1 MVEGNF
7 RIATNVQEIVNLC
20 YEKGFGFWRSSRDFW
35 GKARVCRFHMVTEPR
50 QSCVSNGR

>member
-1 MVEGNF
+1 MFEGNF

-20 YEKGFGFWRSSRDFW
+20 YEKRLGFWRSSRDFW

-50 QSCVSNGR
+50 QSGV